1 MNNVLPPIL
10 KSIKSKKD
18 QNTMISAL
26 DIGTSKVVV
35 IVAELQSDGIL
46 KIIGKGQHVSKG
58 LKKGVVVNIENTMQA
73 IQRAVEEAE
82 LMADTK
88 ITEVYTGIAGSHI
101 QSINSHGMVK
111 IKDEEVTQMDVDRVR
126 ETAEAITLA
135 TDQEVLHTLPQEYII
150 DDQQDIKEPLE
161 MSGMKLNVK
170 VHIISGSIAARQNI
184 IKCIR
189 RCGLEVIDLVFQPLA
204 SSHAVLTQ
212 DEKELGVC
220 LIDIG
225 GGTTDIAVIKNGA
238 FQHTSVIP
246 VAGDQITN
254 DIAIAFRTTTQI
266 ASDIK
271 ETYGSAMPSLSST
284 NEEIEISL
292 VDGEKPKI
300 ITPKALA
307 QVIEPRIEELFEQV
321 QNEINRSPMGN
332 RIDSGIVITGGSS
345 MLKGMVEIGEKIF
358 NMPVRIGIPR
368 DIDGLLQVVENPRYA
383 TGVGLLIM
391 GKNDIEK
398 NENSSGKVP
407 AAIEI
412 LKRAQNWF
420 KGNF

>member
-1 MNNVLPPIL
+1 MNNVLSDVL
-10 KSIKSKKD
+10 KNKKD
-18 QNTMISAL
+18 QNIMISAL

-35 IVAELQSDGIL
+35 IVAELQPDGVL

-101 QSINSHGMVK
+101 RSINSHGMVK
-111 IKDEEVTQMDVDRVR
+111 IKDEEVSQMDVDRVR
-126 ETAEAITLA
+126 ETAEAINLA

-332 RIDSGIVITGGSS
+332 AIASGIVITGGSS

-368 DIDGLLQVVENPRYA
+368 NIDGLLQVVENPRYA

-398 NENSSGKVP
+398 NENGSGGRNSVS
-407 AAIEI
+407 EI
-412 LKRAQNWF
+412 LKKAQNWF

>member
-101 QSINSHGMVK
+101 RSINSHGMVK
-111 IKDEEVTQMDVDRVR
+111 IKDEEVSQMDVDRVR
-126 ETAEAITLA
+126 ETAEAINLA

-321 QNEINRSPMGN
+321 QNEINRSRMGST
-332 RIDSGIVITGGSS
+332 IASGIVITGGSS